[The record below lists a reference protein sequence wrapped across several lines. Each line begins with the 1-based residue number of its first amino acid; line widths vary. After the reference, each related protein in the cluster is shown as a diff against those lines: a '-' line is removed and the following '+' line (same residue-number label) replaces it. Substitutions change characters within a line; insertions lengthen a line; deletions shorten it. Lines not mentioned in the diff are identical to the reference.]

1 MARSVP
7 LFKIYWDQEDIDR
20 VTAVIKKGGYW
31 AIGPEIQEFEK
42 KVCDYVGVKHA
53 VAVNSGTSALHTLMA
68 AHDIGKGDEVIVPA
82 FTFIATANA
91 PLFVGA
97 KPVFAEVEEATY
109 GLDPKDVEKKITRN
123 TKAIMPIHYG
133 GLPCRIEELRQI
145 ARDHK
150 VLLIEDAAG
159 AIGASIKGNR
169 VGSFG
174 ESAILSFCAPK
185 VVTTGEGGMI
195 LTNDD
200 RVYEKAKLIIN
211 QGRDD
216 KGNYFAT
223 DKPGDYVMLGYNFR
237 MSTMTAALGLAQMS
251 KLDDIIKMRND
262 NANYMIKKLAGTKQ
276 VVFPTVADGTVHVR
290 QIHTARIVT
299 GVQARDGLCKY
310 LGQQGVSSR
319 VYWSPVHLTAFYRR
333 EFGYKE
339 GYLPVTEKVASEVL
353 TFPMHPTL
361 TKDDM
366 DYVVQCVSDFFK
378 AGGK

>member
-1 MARSVP
+1 MTRSIP
-7 LFKIYWDQEDIDR
+7 LFKIYWDEDDVNR
-20 VTAVIKKGGYW
+20 VTAVIKKGSYW
-31 AIGPEIQEFEK
+31 AIGPEIAEFEK
-42 KVCDYVGVKHA
+42 NVCDYVGVKYA

-97 KPVFAEVEEATY
+97 RPAFAEIEEATY
-109 GLDPKDVEKKITRN
+109 GLDPKDVEKKITKK

-150 VLLIEDAAG
+150 ILLIEDAAG
-159 AIGASIKGNR
+159 AIGASIKGKK

-185 VVTTGEGGMI
+185 VVTTGEGGMV
-195 LTNDD
+195 LTNNE

-211 QGRDD
+211 QGRADIS
-216 KGNYFAT
+216 NYLTTAT
-223 DKPGDYVMLGYNFR
+223 PGEYVMLGYNFR

-251 KLDDIIKMRND
+251 KIDDIIKMRND
-262 NANYMIKKLAGTKQ
+262 NADYMIRKLADVKQ
-276 VVFPTVADGTVHVR
+276 VVFPIVAEGNVHVR
-290 QIHTARIVT
+290 QINTARIIS
-299 GVQARDGLCKY
+299 GVKSRDELCKY
-310 LGQQGVSSR
+310 LGEQGVSSR
-319 VYWSPVHLTAFYRR
+319 VYWSPVHLSQFYRN

-339 GYLPVTEKVASEVL
+339 GYLPVTEKIASEVL
-353 TFPMHPTL
+353 TFPMYPTL
-361 TKDDM
+361 PRDDM
-366 DYVVQCVSDFFK
+366 DYIAQCTRDFFAK
-378 AGGK
+378 G

>member
-1 MARSVP
+1 MTRSVP

-42 KVCDYVGVKHA
+42 KVCDYVGVKYA

-97 KPVFAEVEEATY
+97 KPVFAEVEGATY
-109 GLDPKDVEKKITRN
+109 GLDPKDVEKKITKN

-145 ARDHK
+145 AKDRK

-159 AIGASIKGNR
+159 AIGASINGKR

-195 LTNDD
+195 LTNDE
-200 RVYEKAKLIIN
+200 RAYEKAKLIIN

-262 NANYMIKKLAGTKQ
+262 NADYMIQKLAGIKQ
-276 VVFPTVADGTVHVR
+276 VVFPTVPAGTVHVR
-290 QIHTARIVT
+290 QIHTARIVS
-299 GVQARDGLCKY
+299 GVESRDRLCKY

-319 VYWSPVHLTAFYRR
+319 VYWSPVHLTPFYRR

-339 GYLPVTEKVASEVL
+339 GYLPVTEKVAAEVL
-353 TFPMHPTL
+353 TFPMYPTL

-366 DYVVQCVSDFFK
+366 DYVAQCISDFYTK
-378 AGGK
+378 K

>member
-1 MARSVP
+1 
-7 LFKIYWDQEDIDR
+7 
-20 VTAVIKKGGYW
+20 AVIKKGGYW

-42 KVCDYVGVKHA
+42 KVCDYVGVKYA

-97 KPVFAEVEEATY
+97 KPVFAEVEGATY
-109 GLDPKDVEKKITRN
+109 GLDPKDVEKKITKN

-145 ARDHK
+145 AKDRK

-159 AIGASIKGNR
+159 AIGASINGKR

-200 RVYEKAKLIIN
+200 RAYEKAKLIIN
-211 QGRDD
+211 QGRADT
-216 KGNYFAT
+216 GNYFAT
-223 DKPGDYVMLGYNFR
+223 ATPGDYVMLGYNFR

-262 NANYMIKKLAGTKQ
+262 NADYMIQKLAGTKQ
-276 VVFPTVADGTVHVR
+276 VIFPKVADGTVHVR
-290 QIHTARIVT
+290 QIHTARIVS
-299 GVQARDGLCKY
+299 GVESRDALCKY

-319 VYWSPVHLTAFYRR
+319 VYWSPVHLTPFYKR

-353 TFPMHPTL
+353 TFPMYPTL

-366 DYVVQCVSDFFK
+366 DYVARCTSDFFK
-378 AGGK
+378 SGGK